1 MRYDVT
7 LRDCGAI
14 CTARFNTM
22 RARAWS
28 IDRRDSLTMVGP
40 FMARIAWPEVS
51 RLVACW
57 IADGLTIKGP

>member
-7 LRDCGAI
+7 LRDFDTFCL
-14 CTARFNTM
+14 ARFDTL
-22 RARAWS
+22 RGRAWT

>member
-7 LRDCGAI
+7 LRDFDTFCL
-14 CTARFNTM
+14 ARFDSL
-22 RARAWS
+22 RGRAWS
-28 IDRRDSLTMVGP
+28 IDRRDSLTTVGP